1 MGKEQEMF
9 DLFLAEAN
17 DHLETIEKELLVLEK
32 ETEGD
37 NKERID
43 NLFRAIHSIKG
54 SSGFMQLDKIN
65 ELSHVMETL
74 LQKMRNG
81 EIKPESIYIDSLL
94 DGVDLLNNMVKDI
107 EKSESIDIENVKDNI
122 VNLTNSK
129 DLKNIE
135 KKIKTN
141 EVSDNK
147 GNKITNKEKKENEVK
162 NNFTNKNLIEKDK
175 INSLNQ
181 KFGFNI
187 NESTIKNISHN
198 HDLYILRFN
207 LYENKKMTT
216 FLINK
221 LKKMGNIIDANIDTK
236 AEILIQDLRSEPLIY
251 NVLYSTLLEKTMILL
266 SMDLEEKNVIQLT
279 QKHEKSDEE
288 RDSKNEKIIV
298 ETEKEDYDIK
308 HLNEEEI
315 ISDDHPET
323 DQDSLKIEKQNDEN
337 TSKDTEI
344 AISQKIE
351 NGIVP
356 VQVEEEEIELKP
368 INKTEPESQVLK
380 NETSAPDLLK
390 LMGGHTETIRVDV
403 QILDQLMTLVGE
415 LVLVRNRQLVSI
427 DNVEAVSVEDLDL
440 VTSELQET
448 IMRTRMQ
455 PIGSLLGK
463 LPRIV
468 RDLSKKLYKKIDII
482 TFGNEV
488 ELDKS
493 ILETLSDPLTHL
505 IRNCCDHGIERPDE
519 RVKKGKSDKGTI
531 SIQAYHEAGQI
542 NITITDDG
550 RGIDPDIIK
559 KKVIETGLKTETEL
573 SDMNDKEILSFIM
586 LPGFS
591 TSTKVSNVSGRGVG
605 MDVVKTSIEQ
615 FGGSLELNSSLHEG
629 TTIHLR
635 LPLTLAII
643 PSLIVDIDNMRY
655 AIPQINLE
663 ELVSLYDDDI
673 YKKIET
679 AGNREV
685 YRLRGKLLPL
695 IRLNEILKRPDKFTD
710 QTRAQITKQYC
721 SIQNNEHKL
730 KEKKLDI
737 VVVKV
742 GSRHFGLIVDK
753 VHGMEEIVVKP
764 MHTVTKKIDIYSGA
778 TVLGDGMVA
787 LILDIEGISRHAGL
801 STSEYLQYLEKDLLS
816 SEIKNEIQSALLF
829 KSGPD
834 ELFAVPLTLIKRIER
849 IKLSQI
855 EKIGEKE
862 YIVIDGIET
871 QVLRLD
877 NVLNVSPCIMNDDM
891 SLLLPKHIKRPFGI
905 LLSNV
910 EDIKSVPKTLNVD
923 ALQRDGLLGTAIIQ
937 ERITLFIDIF
947 RIIEISEPNWFEDRR
962 LKTPP
967 PEKSRRVLLVED
979 SKFLQQLERRY
990 LESDNYK
997 VTSAMNGKEA
1007 IKLLN
1012 EYNFDIIISDIEMPE
1027 MNGWE
1032 FMKAVRKRQEY
1043 DNLPSIAVTSLN
1055 TEADRIKSREA
1066 GFNAYHVKID
1076 RESLLS
1082 EMSTLLSIREQEMY
1096 SYQVGDTF
1104 NQITK
1109 SNVFLKQFCT
1119 FWIGKHHY
1127 GVDILQVKEINSG
1140 VTLTPIFHSPKEI
1153 RGYVNIRGHINL
1165 VIDLRIIMGF
1175 DRKEIDEMSRVVLLK
1190 DNVGDSFGFLVDKIG
1205 DVFIIDESEI
1215 EDKKNEEDIYNEKFE
1230 KKTMEKDLIEG
1241 VCKLDNNLLVLLDAK
1256 NIYKRLLN

>member
-17 DHLETIEKELLVLEK
+17 DHLETIEGELLVLEK
-32 ETEGD
+32 KTEGD
-37 NKERID
+37 NKNRID
-43 NLFRAIHSIKG
+43 KVFRAIHSIKG
-54 SSGFMQLDKIN
+54 SSGFMQFDKIN

-81 EIKPESIYIDSLL
+81 EIKPEGPYIDSLL
-94 DGVDLLNNMVKDI
+94 NGVDLLTIMIKDI
-107 EKSESIDIENVKDNI
+107 DKSESINIEKVKKDI
-122 VNLTNSK
+122 VNLTQSK
-129 DLKNIE
+129 NLKKNYISPKKNERNE
-135 KKIKTN
+135 KGRVKESKN
-141 EVSDNK
+141 ES
-147 GNKITNKEKKENEVK
+147 KEKE
-162 NNFTNKNLIEKDK
+162 NKNKTSHRIVLQNSQLD
-175 INSLNQ
+175 SLNN
-181 KFGFNI
+181 KFGFNL
-187 NESTIKNISHN
+187 NETMIKNISPN
-198 HDLYILRFN
+198 HDLYILQFN
-207 LYENKKMTT
+207 LYEDKKMPTY
-216 FLINK
+216 LVNK
-221 LKKMGNIIDANIDTK
+221 LQKIGNIIDANIDTQ
-236 AEILIQDLRSEPLIY
+236 AEIFIQDLRSEPLIY
-251 NVLYSTLLEKTMILL
+251 NVLYATLLEREMILL
-266 SMDLEEKNVIQLT
+266 SMELSEDNVIQLT
-279 QKHEKSDEE
+279 QNNQIITNDTCL
-288 RDSKNEKIIV
+288 KNETPSV
-298 ETEKEDYDIK
+298 ESKQEGYDIELGK
-308 HLNEEEI
+308 YEEI
-315 ISDDHPET
+315 EQNNSST
-323 DQDSLKIEKQNDEN
+323 DITMDESIN
-337 TSKDTEI
+337 
-344 AISQKIE
+344 
-351 NGIVP
+351 NNNLP
-356 VQVEEEEIELKP
+356 VQTEEIEIELKP
-368 INKTEPESQVLK
+368 ISATESQSQ
-380 NETSAPDLLK
+380 TSQSEIVTPDLPR
-390 LMGGHTETIRVDV
+390 LMGGHSETIRVDV

-468 RDLSKKLYKKIDII
+468 RDLSKKLNKKIDII
-482 TFGNEV
+482 TFGNDV

-505 IRNCCDHGIERPDE
+505 IRNCCDHGIEKPEQRI
-519 RVKKGKSDKGTI
+519 KKGKSDKGTI

-550 RGIDPDIIK
+550 RGIDPEIIK
-559 KKVIETGLKTETEL
+559 KKVIENGFKTEAEL

-586 LPGFS
+586 IPGFS
-591 TSTKVSNVSGRGVG
+591 TSDKVSNVSGRGVG

-615 FGGSLELNSSLHEG
+615 FGGSLELNSSLNEG

-643 PSLIVDIDNMRY
+643 PSLIVEIDNMRY

-663 ELVSLYDDDI
+663 ELVSLYDNDI
-673 YKKIET
+673 YTKIET

-695 IRLNEILKRPDKFTD
+695 IRLNEILKRPEKFTD
-710 QTRAQITKQYC
+710 NIRAQITNQYC
-721 SIQNNEHKL
+721 TNQKIGQGL

-742 GSRHFGLIVDK
+742 GSRHFGVIVDK

-764 MHTVTKKIDIYSGA
+764 MHSVAKKIDIYSGA

-787 LILDIEGISRHAGL
+787 LILDIEGIARHAGI
-801 STSEYLQYLEKDLLS
+801 SMSEYLQYFEKDMHA
-816 SEIKNEIQSALLF
+816 SEIKNEVQSALLF
-829 KSGPD
+829 KSGPG

-855 EKIGEKE
+855 ERIGEKE

-910 EDIKSVPKTLNVD
+910 EDIKSAPKKLNVD

-937 ERITLFIDIF
+937 DRITLFIDIF
-947 RIIEISEPNWFEDRR
+947 RLIEIAEPNWFEDRR

-967 PEKSRRVLLVED
+967 PEKNRHVLLVED
-979 SKFLQQLERRY
+979 SKFLQQLEKRY
-990 LESDNYK
+990 FESDNYK

-1007 IKLLN
+1007 LTLLG
-1012 EYNFDIIISDIEMPE
+1012 EFNFDIIISDIEMPE

-1032 FMKAVRKRQEY
+1032 FMKTVRKNKEY

-1055 TEADRIKSREA
+1055 TEADRVKSREA

-1076 RESLLS
+1076 REALLS
-1082 EMSTLLSIREQEMY
+1082 EMSTLLTIREKNIY
-1096 SYQVGDTF
+1096 TYQMDDTF
-1104 NQITK
+1104 DQIT
-1109 SNVFLKQFCT
+1109 SNTFLRQFCT
-1119 FWIGKHHY
+1119 FWIGRHHY
-1127 GVDILQVKEINSG
+1127 GVDILNVKEINSG
-1140 VTLTPIFHSPKEI
+1140 VALTPIFHSPKEI

-1165 VIDLRIIMGF
+1165 VIDLRKILGF
-1175 DRKEIDEMSRVVLLK
+1175 ESKKIDEMSRVVLLK
-1190 DNVGDSFGFLVDKIG
+1190 DDIGDSFGFLVDKIG
-1205 DVFIIDESEI
+1205 DVFIVDESEI
-1215 EDKKNEEDIYNEKFE
+1215 EDKKHEEDMYNEKYE
-1230 KKTMEKDLIEG
+1230 KKAMEKDLIEG
-1241 VCKLDNNLLVLLDAK
+1241 VCKLDNNLLVILDAK